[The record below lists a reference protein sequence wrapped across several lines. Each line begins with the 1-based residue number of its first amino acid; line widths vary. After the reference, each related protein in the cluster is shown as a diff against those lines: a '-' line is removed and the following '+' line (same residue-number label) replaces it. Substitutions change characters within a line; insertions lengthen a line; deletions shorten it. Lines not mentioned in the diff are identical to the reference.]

1 MARGGSGLAT
11 KADIDAEI
19 TLELDGA
26 DLTPDRFQQAVRAFF
41 GMLEEV
47 TKSVCQGKPRVEWR
61 VQVKQSS
68 NLIGVNPVPGFRPE
82 TVGLISS
89 SVYSGIA
96 SLGEDRVEYPPH
108 FHEEA
113 RRHAHELAKI
123 VAAKPGLDFS
133 MRVWSKTESLEI
145 TDRLAAAEDLVNAQ
159 YVEDYG
165 SIDGKLQAMSDRNN
179 PQFFIYE
186 TLSDRRIPCLLTKRE
201 QWEAVTASFRKRVE
215 VYGLIRYT
223 QDGAPIRIRVD
234 EIVPFPDRKTIPDFS
249 EVRGILRVP
258 D

>member
-1 MARGGSGLAT
+1 LAT

-123 VAAKPGLDFS
+123 VAAKPGLDF
-133 MRVWSKTESLEI
+133 
-145 TDRLAAAEDLVNAQ
+145 
-159 YVEDYG
+159 
-165 SIDGKLQAMSDRNN
+165 

-223 QDGAPIRIRVD
+223 QDGVPIRIRVD